1 MKSVNIYDCRRIIS
15 KAKEINKNGSYGGT
29 AINPIFIMST
39 MFNTKEI
46 KLVTK
51 AFGDMDDCFIKSVTN
66 QKQSDELFALAQGQC
81 YTSLGG
87 YIAQITFTDGYNQ
100 TMYISES
107 DAPGY
112 IK

>member
-1 MKSVNIYDCRRIIS
+1 MRKDSQVTDLII
-15 KAKEINKNGSYGGT
+15 ERY
-29 AINPIFIMST
+29 
-39 MFNTKEI
+39 
-46 KLVTK
+46 L
-51 AFGDMDDCFIKSVTN
+51 GDLDDCFIKRITN

-87 YIAQITFTDGYNQ
+87 YITQITFTDGYNQ
-100 TMYISES
+100 TMYIPES

>member
-1 MKSVNIYDCRRIIS
+1 
-15 KAKEINKNGSYGGT
+15 
-29 AINPIFIMST
+29 
-39 MFNTKEI
+39 
-46 KLVTK
+46 
-51 AFGDMDDCFIKSVTN
+51 MDDCFIKSITN
-66 QKQSDELFALAQGQC
+66 QKHELFALAQGQC

-100 TMYISES
+100 TMYIPES

>member
-1 MKSVNIYDCRRIIS
+1 MRQDIQVAYLII
-15 KAKEINKNGSYGGT
+15 ERY
-29 AINPIFIMST
+29 
-39 MFNTKEI
+39 
-46 KLVTK
+46 
-51 AFGDMDDCFIKSVTN
+51 FGDMDDCFIKSITN
-66 QKQSDELFALAQGQC
+66 QKQSDELFALVQGQC

-100 TMYISES
+100 TMYIPES

>member
-1 MKSVNIYDCRRIIS
+1 MRQDIQVAYLII
-15 KAKEINKNGSYGGT
+15 ERY
-29 AINPIFIMST
+29 
-39 MFNTKEI
+39 
-46 KLVTK
+46 
-51 AFGDMDDCFIKSVTN
+51 FGDMDDCFIKSITN
-66 QKQSDELFALAQGQC
+66 QKQSDELFALVQGQC

-100 TMYISES
+100 TMYIPKS

>member
-1 MKSVNIYDCRRIIS
+1 MRQDIQVTYLII
-15 KAKEINKNGSYGGT
+15 ERY
-29 AINPIFIMST
+29 
-39 MFNTKEI
+39 
-46 KLVTK
+46 
-51 AFGDMDDCFIKSVTN
+51 FGDMDDCFIKSVTN

-100 TMYISES
+100 TMYIPES

-112 IK
+112 IKRREKRQGFKRLLPFFVPGR

>member
-1 MKSVNIYDCRRIIS
+1 
-15 KAKEINKNGSYGGT
+15 
-29 AINPIFIMST
+29 MST

-46 KLVTK
+46 KLVAK

-66 QKQSDELFALAQGQC
+66 QKQSDGLFALAQGQC

-87 YIAQITFTDGYNQ
+87 YIAQITFSDGYNQ

-112 IK
+112 KIRENGRNFFTVPAVFVIHILLSSELFR

>member
-1 MKSVNIYDCRRIIS
+1 
-15 KAKEINKNGSYGGT
+15 
-29 AINPIFIMST
+29 MST
-39 MFNTKEI
+39 MVNTKEI
-46 KLVTK
+46 KLVAK

-66 QKQSDELFALAQGQC
+66 LKQSDELFALALGQC

-100 TMYISES
+100 TMYISER

-112 IK
+112 IKRRDNGSNFFTVSAVFVYTYSADI